1 MHCHPRTGHMWEA
14 LEETIGLDSDL
25 RPGPDCEDPH
35 RWRLERADEIDAAIA
50 AWTSQR
56 SKQEAMEVLG
66 AAGVPAGAV
75 LTMAEVAA
83 DPNVRSREMVV
94 DLDHPRRGPVKVLGS
109 PVKLSDSPPSIT
121 TPPMVLGEHT
131 EEILRDMLGLGT
143 EELAALA
150 ADGVIGAPGR

>member
-1 MHCHPRTGHMWEA
+1 MWEA

-35 RWRLERADEIDAAIA
+35 QWRLERADEIDAAIT
-50 AWTSQR
+50 AWTSRR